1 MMPTITGEIVAL
13 TKYNKVASAK
23 VKTENGTTD
32 VRYWMS
38 APFADQ
44 MAEGAT
50 VTLELEKKPQR
61 DDPTKSD
68 TFVTSCNGVGDRPQG
83 GGNRPGGG
91 GGGGRPQENPKDKT
105 AVMLTSYAK
114 DLIVNV
120 EGMTPADAAE
130 MVATMFLIIRA
141 KISQV
146 VNT

>member
-1 MMPTITGEIVAL
+1 MPTITGEIVAL

-32 VRYWMS
+32 VRYWLS

-44 MAEGAT
+44 MTEGAT

-68 TFVTSCNGVGDRPQG
+68 TFVTSCNGVGERPQG
-83 GGNRPGGG
+83 GGNRSGG
-91 GGGGRPQENPKDKT
+91 GGGGRPQENPKDRA

-114 DLIVNV
+114 DLSVALSIPMDEAALQVTTAFVN
-120 EGMTPADAAE
+120 
-130 MVATMFLIIRA
+130 IRTA
-141 KISQV
+141 IGQV

>member
-1 MMPTITGEIVAL
+1 MPTITGEIVAL

-23 VKTENGTTD
+23 IKNEDGKVTD

-50 VTLELEKKPQR
+50 VTLDLEKRPQR
-61 DDPTKSD
+61 DDPDKFD
-68 TFVTSCNGVGDRPQG
+68 TFVASCNGVSEKGG

-91 GGGGRPQENPKDKT
+91 GGGGRPQENPKDRAAT
-105 AVMLTSYAK
+105 MLTSYAK

-141 KISQV
+141 KIGQV

>member
-1 MMPTITGEIVAL
+1 MPTITGEIVAL

-50 VTLELEKKPQR
+50 VTLDIEKRPQR
-61 DDPTKSD
+61 DDPDKFD
-68 TFVTSCNGVGDRPQG
+68 TFVASCNGVSEKG
-83 GGNRPGGG
+83 GGNRSSGGG

-105 AVMLTSYAK
+105 AVMLTAYAK
-114 DLIVNV
+114 DLSVALAIPMD
-120 EGMTPADAAE
+120 EAALA
-130 MVATMFLIIRA
+130 VTTAFLQIRTA
-141 KISQV
+141 IGPV

>member
-1 MMPTITGEIVAL
+1 MMPSITGEIVAL

-44 MAEGAT
+44 MTEGAT
-50 VTLELEKKPQR
+50 VTLDLEKRPQR
-61 DDPTKSD
+61 DDPEKFD
-68 TFVTSCNGVGDRPQG
+68 TFVASCNGVSEKGG
-83 GGNRPGGG
+83 GGNRPGG
-91 GGGGRPQENPKDKT
+91 GGGGRPQENPKDRAAT
-105 AVMLTSYAK
+105 MLTSYAK

-141 KISQV
+141 KIGPV